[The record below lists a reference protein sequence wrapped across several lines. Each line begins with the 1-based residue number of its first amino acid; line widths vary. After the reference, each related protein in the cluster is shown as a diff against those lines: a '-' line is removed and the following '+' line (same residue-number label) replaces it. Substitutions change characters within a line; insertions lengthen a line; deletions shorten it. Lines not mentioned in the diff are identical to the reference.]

1 MEETDTFNYQMKL
14 ALEQDPGTKR
24 NCYTSGTKGK

>member
-1 MEETDTFNYQMKL
+1 MDKTNTFNYQRKL

-24 NCYTSGTKGK
+24 NCYTSGT